1 MHVFVTGATG
11 LIGRALTA
19 GLVQDGHQVSALSRG
34 DGTGLPPSLPSGLP
48 SDVRWVQG
56 DPSRPGDWEEVL
68 AACEACVHLAGEPV
82 AAGRWTEE
90 RKRRIRDSRVESTA
104 RVAAVLARRG
114 PRVLVLGSAV
124 GYYGSRGDELL
135 DEASPPGGDFLA
147 RVTQDWEAAARPAQ
161 ARARVVLLRTGLV
174 LSGQGGALPRLVQP
188 FRAFVGGPIGDGA
201 FWMPWIHL
209 ADELG
214 LIRLA
219 LEDGRVSGPVNGAAP
234 EPVRNRDFARLLGQV
249 LHRPSL
255 VRTPTAA
262 LRAIL
267 GELASA
273 LTASQRVVPRGAL
286 ALGYRFRFPALEPAL
301 AELLG

>member
-11 LIGRALTA
+11 LIGRALAA

-34 DGTGLPPSLPSGLP
+34 ARGDGAGLPPGLP
-48 SDVRWVQG
+48 PDVRWVRG
-56 DPSRPGDWEEVL
+56 DPSRPGDWEEAL
-68 AACEACVHLAGEPV
+68 AVCEACVHLAGEPV

-114 PRVLVLGSAV
+114 PGVLVLGSAV
-124 GYYGSRGDELL
+124 GYYGSRGDEVL
-135 DEASPPGGDFLA
+135 DEASPPGDDFLA
-147 RVTQDWEAAARPAQ
+147 RVTQDWEAAASPAQ

-174 LSGQGGALPRLVQP
+174 LSGQGGALPRLAQP

-219 LEDGRVSGPVNGAAP
+219 LEDSRVSGPVNGAAP

-255 VRTPTAA
+255 VRTPPAA
-262 LRAIL
+262 LRAVL
-267 GELASA
+267 GEMASA
-273 LTASQRVVPRGAL
+273 LTASQRMVPRSAL